1 MRLLH
6 LEHETIS
13 DGTGLRMALYLSGC
27 NHRCVG
33 CHNPESWDDQRGSI
47 ITESFIQEIGE
58 MYTRNP
64 LLQGVTLT
72 GGDPLF
78 HKERIP
84 WLLQR
89 LRHYGIVDIWLY
101 TGYRFEEISHEPW
114 VSMVTV
120 LVDGPFV
127 QELYDPSLHFRGSR
141 NQRIINITETLKKNC
156 ITELVF

>member
-1 MRLLH
+1 
-6 LEHETIS
+6 
-13 DGTGLRMALYLSGC
+13 
-27 NHRCVG
+27 
-33 CHNPESWDDQRGSI
+33 
-47 ITESFIQEIGE
+47 